1 MLKRASLAI
10 IFVSVALLFLFI
22 SIFRTARPRYSF
34 KLAPTPVPQNSE
46 QININYTLPATGF
59 IGPESLLWPIEV
71 FRDKLWLAVTLNP
84 VKKAEIL
91 LLLSDKRLSSAIEL
105 AEKNKY
111 DQATPVII
119 KSEMYLRQSLDELEK
134 ASGEG
139 YEVLGFA
146 GHLSLASLKHREV
159 LEEILTQ
166 SPEDAKPII
175 IKTLDN
181 AKFVYESIM
190 HLSQEHGRTLP
201 PNPFEENQN

>member
-34 KLAPTPVPQNSE
+34 KLAPTPAPQTASE
-46 QININYTLPATGF
+46 ININYNLPATGY
-59 IGPESLLWPIEV
+59 IGPESPFWALEV
-71 FRDKLWLAVTLNP
+71 MRDKLWLAVTRNP
-84 VKKAEIL
+84 IKKAEIL
-91 LLLSDKRLSSAIEL
+91 LLLSDKRLSSAMEL
-105 AEKNKY
+105 AEKGKY
-111 DQATPVII
+111 NEATPVVI
-119 KSEMYLRQSLDELEK
+119 KSEMYLIQSLDQLEK

-146 GHLSLASLKHREV
+146 GHLSLASLKHREI
-159 LEEILTQ
+159 LEEFLTQ
-166 SPEDAKPII
+166 APEDAKPII

-181 AKFVYESIM
+181 AKLVYESIM